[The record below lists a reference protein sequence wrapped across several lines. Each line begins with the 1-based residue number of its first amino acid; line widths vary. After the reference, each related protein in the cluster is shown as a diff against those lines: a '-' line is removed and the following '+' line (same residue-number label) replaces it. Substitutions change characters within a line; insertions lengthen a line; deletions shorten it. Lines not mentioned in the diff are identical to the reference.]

1 MSAMTTA
8 PAPKD
13 AAPTG
18 PAPKSPG
25 SFGRVVRSI
34 LKSRAATFGFALVIV
49 NIVVAVLAPV
59 LTSYDPIATDAMSAL
74 QESSGA
80 HLLGTDALGRDTL
93 TRTLFGGQYALAISF
108 TATGL
113 TVLLGSV
120 IAGIA
125 AYRGGIVDDIITRVL
140 DSVLAVP
147 AILSMLVVVTIFGTG
162 PWVIIL
168 AVVVVYTG
176 GVTRIVRAAA
186 MDVMPKDFIT
196 AAKAR
201 GEGMFSILF
210 REVFPNVLDIILV
223 EFAMRASWVV
233 LLISSLSFLG
243 FGASP
248 PTPDW
253 GLMVAENRNLMAVV
267 PLATLSP
274 IAALASLIV
283 GLNLAADG
291 LAKSF
296 GIDRMKEVLG

>member
-1 MSAMTTA
+1 MSATTTTA
-8 PAPKD
+8 APALT
-13 AAPTG
+13 A
-18 PAPKSPG
+18 PG
-25 SFGRVVRSI
+25 SVTRVVQSI
-34 LKSRAATFGFALVIV
+34 LRSRPATFGFGLVIL
-49 NIVVAVLAPV
+49 NIFLALFAPL
-59 LTSYDPIATDAMSAL
+59 LTSYDPVATDAMGAL

-108 TATGL
+108 TATAL

-125 AYRGGIVDDIITRVL
+125 AYRGGIVDDVITRVL

-176 GVTRIVRAAA
+176 GVTRIVRAAV
-186 MDVMPKDFIT
+186 MDVLPKDYIT

-201 GEGMFSILF
+201 GEGMFSVLA

-253 GLMVAENRNLMAVV
+253 GLMVAENRNLMSVV

-274 IAALASLIV
+274 IVALATLIV

-291 LAKSF
+291 LAKSL
-296 GIDRMKEVLG
+296 GVDRMKEVLG

>member
-1 MSAMTTA
+1 MSAITTTA
-8 PAPKD
+8 LAPR
-13 AAPTG
+13 PL
-18 PAPKSPG
+18 G
-25 SFGRVVRSI
+25 SLGLAVRSI
-34 LKSRAATFGFALVIV
+34 LKSRTATFGFALVMV
-49 NIVVAVLAPV
+49 NIVVAVLAPL
-59 LTSYDPIATDAMSAL
+59 LTAYDPIATDGLSAL

-125 AYRGGIVDDIITRVL
+125 AYRGGIVDDMITRVL

>member
-1 MSAMTTA
+1 MTTLTA
-8 PAPKD
+8 SPAPVA
-13 AAPTG
+13 AAPG
-18 PAPKSPG
+18 ALR
-25 SFGRVVRSI
+25 RVVRSV
-34 LKSRAATFGFALVIV
+34 LRSRMATFGFALVFLHI
-49 NIVVAVLAPV
+49 ALALLAPV
-59 LTSYDPIATDAMSAL
+59 LTPFNPTANDGLVPL
-74 QESSGA
+74 ENPGGV
-80 HLLGTDALGRDTL
+80 HLLGTDALGRDIL
-93 TRTLFGGQYALAISF
+93 ARTLFGGQYALAISF
-108 TATGL
+108 SATAIA
-113 TVLLGSV
+113 VVLGST

-125 AYRGGIVDDIITRVL
+125 AFKGGIVDDVISRFL

-147 AILSMLVVVTIFGTG
+147 AILSMLVIVTVFGSG

-186 MDVMPKDFIT
+186 MDVMPRDYIT

-201 GEGMFSILF
+201 GEGMFSILV

-243 FGASP
+243 FGANP

-267 PLATLSP
+267 PWATLSP
-274 IAALASLIV
+274 ILALATLIV

-296 GIDRMKEVLG
+296 GVDRMKEVLG

>member
-1 MSAMTTA
+1 MSAITTTA
-8 PAPKD
+8 APAFR
-13 AAPTG
+13 A
-18 PAPKSPG
+18 PG

-34 LKSRAATFGFALVIV
+34 LKSRTATFGFALVIL
-49 NIVVAVLAPV
+49 NILLALFAPV
-59 LTSYDPIATDAMSAL
+59 LTSFDPIATDAMSAL

-80 HLLGTDALGRDTL
+80 HVLGTDALGRDTL

-108 TATGL
+108 TATAL

-176 GVTRIVRAAA
+176 GVTRIVRAA
-186 MDVMPKDFIT
+186 VMEVLPKDYIT

-201 GEGMFSILF
+201 GEGMFSILV

-253 GLMVAENRNLMAVV
+253 GLMVAENRNLMSVV

-274 IAALASLIV
+274 IVALATLIV

-291 LAKSF
+291 LAKSL
-296 GIDRMKEVLG
+296 GVDRMKEVLG

>member
-1 MSAMTTA
+1 MTAMTTTASA
-8 PAPKD
+8 PRAL
-13 AAPTG
+13 
-18 PAPKSPG
+18 G
-25 SFGRVVRSI
+25 SLGRVVRSI
-34 LKSRAATFGFALVIV
+34 LKSRTAAFGFALVMV
-49 NIVVAVLAPV
+49 NVVVAVLAPV

-125 AYRGGIVDDIITRVL
+125 AYRGGLVDDLITRVL

>member
-1 MSAMTTA
+1 M
-8 PAPKD
+8 
-13 AAPTG
+13 
-18 PAPKSPG
+18 
-25 SFGRVVRSI
+25 VRSI
-34 LKSRAATFGFALVIV
+34 LKSRTATFGFALVIL
-49 NIVVAVLAPV
+49 NILLALLAPV
-59 LTSYDPIATDAMSAL
+59 LTSYDPIATDAMNAL

-108 TATGL
+108 TATAL

-168 AVVVVYTG
+168 AVMVVYTG
-176 GVTRIVRAAA
+176 GVTRIVRATV
-186 MDVMPKDFIT
+186 MDVLPKDYIT

-201 GEGMFSILF
+201 GEGMFSILA

-253 GLMVAENRNLMAVV
+253 GLMVAENRNLMSVV

-274 IAALASLIV
+274 IVALATLIV

-291 LAKSF
+291 LAKSL
-296 GIDRMKEVLG
+296 GVDRMKEVLG

>member
-1 MSAMTTA
+1 MSAMTTTAA
-8 PAPKD
+8 PAFT
-13 AAPTG
+13 A
-18 PAPKSPG
+18 PG

-34 LKSRAATFGFALVIV
+34 LKSRTATFGFALVIL
-49 NIVVAVLAPV
+49 NILLALLAPV
-59 LTSYDPIATDAMSAL
+59 LTSYDPIATDAMNAL
-74 QESSGA
+74 QESSGE

-108 TATGL
+108 TATAL

-168 AVVVVYTG
+168 AVMVVYTG
-176 GVTRIVRAAA
+176 GVTRIVRATV
-186 MDVMPKDFIT
+186 MDVLPKDYIT

-201 GEGMFSILF
+201 GEGMFSILA

-253 GLMVAENRNLMAVV
+253 GRMVAENRNLMSVV

-274 IAALASLIV
+274 IIALATLIV

-291 LAKSF
+291 LAKSL
-296 GIDRMKEVLG
+296 GVDRMKEVLG

>member
-1 MSAMTTA
+1 MSTTTA
-8 PAPKD
+8 ASAFKAPG
-13 AAPTG
+13 T
-18 PAPKSPG
+18 
-25 SFGRVVRSI
+25 FGRVVRSI
-34 LKSRAATFGFALVIV
+34 LKSRTASFGFALVIL
-49 NIVVAVLAPV
+49 NILLALFAPV

-93 TRTLFGGQYALAISF
+93 TRTLFGGQYALAMSF
-108 TATGL
+108 TATAL

-168 AVVVVYTG
+168 AVIVVYTG

-210 REVFPNVLDIILV
+210 REVFPNVLDIMLV

-267 PLATLSP
+267 PWATLSP
-274 IAALASLIV
+274 IVALAGLIV

>member
-1 MSAMTTA
+1 MSATTMTA
-8 PAPKD
+8 
-13 AAPTG
+13 TG
-18 PAPKSPG
+18 PKASG
-25 SFGRVVRSI
+25 SLGRAVRSI
-34 LKSRAATFGFALVIV
+34 LNSRTATFGFVLVIV

-59 LTSYDPIATDAMSAL
+59 LTSYDPVATDAMSAL

-168 AVVVVYTG
+168 AVAVVYTG

-201 GEGMFSILF
+201 GEGMFSILV

>member
-1 MSAMTTA
+1 MSATTTTA
-8 PAPKD
+8 APALT
-13 AAPTG
+13 A
-18 PAPKSPG
+18 PG
-25 SFGRVVRSI
+25 SLTRVVRSI
-34 LKSRAATFGFALVIV
+34 LKSRSASFGFALVIL
-49 NIVVAVLAPV
+49 NILLALFAPL
-59 LTSYDPIATDAMSAL
+59 LTSYDPIATDAMAAL

-108 TATGL
+108 SATAL
-113 TVLLGSV
+113 TVVLGSV

-176 GVTRIVRAAA
+176 GVTRIIRATV
-186 MDVMPKDFIT
+186 MDVLPKDYIT

-201 GEGMFSILF
+201 GEGMFSILA

-253 GLMVAENRNLMAVV
+253 GLMVAENRNLMSVV

-274 IAALASLIV
+274 IVALAALIV

-291 LAKSF
+291 LAKSL
-296 GIDRMKEVLG
+296 GVDRMKEVLG

>member
-1 MSAMTTA
+1 MSATTTA
-8 PAPKD
+8 APAFT
-13 AAPTG
+13 APG
-18 PAPKSPG
+18 NLS
-25 SFGRVVRSI
+25 RVVRSI
-34 LKSRAATFGFALVIV
+34 LKSRSATFGFALVIL
-49 NIVVAVLAPV
+49 NILLALFAPL
-59 LTSYDPIATDAMSAL
+59 LTSYDPIATDAMGAL

-108 TATGL
+108 SATAL

-125 AYRGGIVDDIITRVL
+125 AYRGGIVDDVITRVL

-176 GVTRIVRAAA
+176 GVTRIVRAAV
-186 MDVMPKDFIT
+186 MDVLPKDYIT

-201 GEGMFSILF
+201 GEGMFSVLA

-253 GLMVAENRNLMAVV
+253 GLMVAENRNLMSVV

-274 IAALASLIV
+274 IVALATLIV

-291 LAKSF
+291 LAKSL
-296 GIDRMKEVLG
+296 GVDRMKEVLG

>member
-1 MSAMTTA
+1 MSAMTTTA
-8 PAPKD
+8 P
-13 AAPTG
+13 APTG
-18 PAPKSPG
+18 PAPKAPS
-25 SFGRVVRSI
+25 SLGRAVRSI

-267 PLATLSP
+267 PMATLSP

>member
-1 MSAMTTA
+1 MTTTA
-8 PAPKD
+8 RAPKVPAPK
-13 AAPTG
+13 AP
-18 PAPKSPG
+18 S
-25 SFGRVVRSI
+25 SLGRAVRSI

-74 QESSGA
+74 QESSAA

-267 PLATLSP
+267 PMATLSP

>member
-1 MSAMTTA
+1 
-8 PAPKD
+8 
-13 AAPTG
+13 
-18 PAPKSPG
+18 
-25 SFGRVVRSI
+25 
-34 LKSRAATFGFALVIV
+34 
-49 NIVVAVLAPV
+49 
-59 LTSYDPIATDAMSAL
+59 
-74 QESSGA
+74 
-80 HLLGTDALGRDTL
+80 
-93 TRTLFGGQYALAISF
+93 LFGGQYALAISF

-267 PLATLSP
+267 PMATLSP

>member
-1 MSAMTTA
+1 MSAMTTTA
-8 PAPKD
+8 PAPKG
-13 AAPTG
+13 AG
-18 PAPKSPG
+18 HKSPS
-25 SFGRVVRSI
+25 SFARTVRSI

-49 NIVVAVLAPV
+49 NVAVAVLAPV

-108 TATGL
+108 TATAL

-201 GEGMFSILF
+201 GEGMFSILV

>member
-1 MSAMTTA
+1 MSAMTTTA
-8 PAPKD
+8 P
-13 AAPTG
+13 APTG
-18 PAPKSPG
+18 PAPKAPS
-25 SFGRVVRSI
+25 SLGRAVRSM

-49 NIVVAVLAPV
+49 NIVVAILAPV

-267 PLATLSP
+267 PMATLSP